1 MMKVFLFILAPLCL
15 FVCVSVSHML
25 KLSECNNYDGIFSK
39 IKYDHRLVEDI
50 LAFIGAISLRGCL
63 TKCLYDPICLTV
75 NYRRDNSACELLGVA
90 VQMYDP
96 TKNAT
101 LVSAPGWNHFETDY
115 TIRQVKH
122 EVFSHLFKHLKLFN
136 QEI

>member
-1 MMKVFLFILAPLCL
+1 MRTLLFILILL
-15 FVCVSVSHML
+15 GFVVEICVSHML
-25 KLSECNNYDGIFSK
+25 KLSECSNYDGKFSK
-39 IKYDHRLVEDI
+39 IKYDQRLVGDI
-50 LAFIGAISLRGCL
+50 LASIGAISLRGCL
-63 TKCLYDPICLTV
+63 TKCLFDPICLTA
-75 NYRRDNSACELLGVA
+75 NYRRENSTCELLGVA
-90 VQMYDP
+90 VQYFNS